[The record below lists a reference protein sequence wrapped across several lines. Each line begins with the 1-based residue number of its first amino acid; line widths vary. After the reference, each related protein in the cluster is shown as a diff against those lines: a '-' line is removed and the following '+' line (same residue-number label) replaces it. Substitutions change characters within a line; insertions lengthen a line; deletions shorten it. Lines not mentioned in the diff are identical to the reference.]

1 MATYTPL
8 WLIDIIMEYRVS
20 AMREAAGTAM
30 GYRVQSL
37 HACSRASDKDQH
49 AQCQDSE

>member
-1 MATYTPL
+1 MATYTLL

-20 AMREAAGTAM
+20 AMPEAAGTTMA
-30 GYRVQSL
+30 YRVQSL

-49 AQCQDSE
+49 TLCQDS